1 MNDTDTQ
8 TPGRK
13 SGTAPH
19 RGELVPAERARRDAH
34 PVRALRDAARM
45 SLATTADAL
54 LACWC
59 RDWGVAADT
68 QPVSALCVPAWDAPS
83 DSAMRDAV
91 WRRLVVEE
99 STVSIWWSW
108 QAGNSRQAVP
118 VDSTGPFGVVQELL
132 FGGCGAAGGL
142 AADTATAAWTDWC
155 QRVAR
160 QCGATHVT
168 QREVSASDGAQAL
181 PGFFSRRWTGAV
193 LLRLTV
199 GGQILWLA
207 LNATAAESWLRTG
220 GFETAAPV
228 TSGAAPLTTLSV
240 ALRDARV
247 NVHIELRPVE
257 IALGDLMTLAPG
269 DVIHTQH
276 AIDVPLQIL
285 VSTVDGASTVPLC
298 HAYLGMRDGARAV
311 VLAKPAG

>member
-1 MNDTDTQ
+1 MQ
-8 TPGRK
+8 
-13 SGTAPH
+13 
-19 RGELVPAERARRDAH
+19 
-34 PVRALRDAARM
+34 
-45 SLATTADAL
+45 
-54 LACWC
+54 
-59 RDWGVAADT
+59 
-68 QPVSALCVPAWDAPS
+68 
-83 DSAMRDAV
+83 DAV

-99 STVSIWWSW
+99 STVSIWWRW

-118 VDSTGPFGVVQELL
+118 EDTTGSFGVVQALL

-155 QRVAR
+155 LRVAR
-160 QCGATHVT
+160 QCGATHVA

-181 PGFFSRRWTGAV
+181 PGLFSRRWTGAV

-207 LNATAAESWLRTG
+207 LNATAAEGWLRTDG
-220 GFETAAPV
+220 LETAAPV

-257 IALGDLMTLAPG
+257 IALGDLMTLAQG

-276 AIDVPLQIL
+276 AIDVPLQIM
-285 VSTVDGASTVPLC
+285 VSTVDRASTVPLC